1 MPLQA
6 SSSFRRHGQRD
17 DRRRR
22 LLTDDLSNSGD
33 WPACQEWPEDGPPL
47 LKSAHYGDAAFLE
60 QQPRLLDLVPRGLI
74 ALTLLAMA
82 GVAISVGLEAA
93 YGWMLGRVA
102 RGGASVAALDLAVK
116 GSLGCWFS
124 SLMLLAAAVVA
135 YLIYS
140 VRRHRIDDY
149 QGRYRIWLWAAAW
162 WFVMAT
168 DQAAN
173 LRDGFRD
180 LMTTLT
186 GTPLVGDGALWWAI
200 VYALVLGAIG
210 SRLLMDMRPSRLSMG
225 ALLAAAIAHV
235 AVIADRLNIVS
246 FPEGANEV
254 MLRAGAEMFGN
265 LMLLAAMILYARH
278 VVRDAQ
284 GLLPRSQPQSDE
296 EEPDQV
302 TIDADYPSSTGKTW
316 VKIDPPHASPQPTFQ
331 RATTPAAG
339 SFVSSLPPASTI
351 TSPPINRKLT
361 KGERK
366 ALKDRLLR
374 ERLERQ
380 RRAGQL

>member
-1 MPLQA
+1 M
-6 SSSFRRHGQRD
+6 
-17 DRRRR
+17 
-22 LLTDDLSNSGD
+22 
-33 WPACQEWPEDGPPL
+33 
-47 LKSAHYGDAAFLE
+47 
-60 QQPRLLDLVPRGLI
+60 
-74 ALTLLAMA
+74 LLAMA
-82 GVAISVGLEAA
+82 GVAILAGFEASYA
-93 YGWMLGRVA
+93 WMLERVA
-102 RGGASVAALDLAVK
+102 RGGAAVAALDLAIK

-124 SLMLLAAAVVA
+124 SLMLLAAAVTA
-135 YLIYS
+135 YMIYT

-168 DQAAN
+168 DQAAS
-173 LRDGFRD
+173 LREGFRD

-186 GTPLVGDGALWWAI
+186 GTPLVGDGTFWWAI

-210 SRLLMDMRPSRLSMG
+210 SRLLMDMRSSPPSMG
-225 ALLAAAIAHV
+225 TLLAAAIAH
-235 AVIADRLNIVS
+235 AMAIADRLNIIS
-246 FPEGANEV
+246 FPDGVNEV
-254 MLRAGAEMFGN
+254 MLRAGTEMFGN

-284 GLLPRSQPQSDE
+284 GLLPRSQPQSDDE
-296 EEPDQV
+296 ETDEV
-302 TIDADYPSSTGKTW
+302 TIDDTEYPSSTGKTW
-316 VKIDPPHASPQPTFQ
+316 VKIDPPRAGPQPTFQ

-339 SFVSSLPPASTI
+339 SSVSSLPPASTL

-366 ALKDRLLR
+366 ALKERLLR

-380 RRAGQL
+380 RRTGQL